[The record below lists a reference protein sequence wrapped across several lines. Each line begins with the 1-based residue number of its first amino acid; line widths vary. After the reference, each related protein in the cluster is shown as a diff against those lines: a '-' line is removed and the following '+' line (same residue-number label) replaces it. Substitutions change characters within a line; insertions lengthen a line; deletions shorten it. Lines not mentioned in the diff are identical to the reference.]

1 MMLGRGERPITTDHD
16 RSQDER
22 SPPPRSLE
30 EHREENE
37 QPMPEP
43 RISSSHEDTP
53 SPSAS
58 VSRPGHVYREM
69 DELRLLRF
77 LNDLDSQLRPA
88 RDVERA
94 LKVAMRAT
102 AAFFAAPAAC
112 VAAVTPG
119 SRAARL
125 LVSDQRG
132 KEWDLSTLAAFTRGE
147 DHPAPSGL
155 MLATIRRR
163 GRAWGVLAVQHATG
177 LPSSRERDALNRVV
191 MVVNTCVAHIE
202 RERMLEVRARI
213 DRKVLVQIRPQDLFY
228 QILDGLR
235 SLTEYDH
242 SATLLIGDELDQ
254 HFDIVA
260 EQIAWRKGKSERI
273 GRRLPMSD
281 TVISATADG
290 AVWGITRRSGV
301 WTAWSDETPADLA
314 SLVEFTA
321 GLQPLDRSISSVPNT
336 TIAPNAP
343 SSNGSAIENE
353 ILCAPLRLRDGP
365 LALLKVSALHPGTFG
380 LYEAQL
386 LAALLPQASVA
397 MQNSRRTETLHA
409 KVLETERKQA
419 MAELARGVAHDVN
432 NAMGAALPL
441 VQQLREEVES
451 GQFNAKR
458 FATDLGHIERS
469 MRVCCRIFGGMLS
482 FARQAARPSGTG
494 DLRVAVDSALAIL
507 GDGLARRH
515 ITVHDRLP
523 PGLPAVLVSQHEI
536 EQVFLNIISNA
547 RDAMTASGQLAIDAS
562 VENDA
567 VIVEIADTGCGI
579 PRENLQRVQEP
590 FFTTKS
596 NGNGLGLSVC
606 RDIIWAAQGH
616 LTFESDLGRGT
627 KVRIV
632 LPVQSSSSPA
642 APDRAAS
649 DLAASKPESPTRPTP
664 GPSV

>member
-1 MMLGRGERPITTDHD
+1 M
-16 RSQDER
+16 S
-22 SPPPRSLE
+22 
-30 EHREENE
+30 
-37 QPMPEP
+37 EP
-43 RISSSHEDTP
+43 RTSSSHGEKP
-53 SPSAS
+53 SPSAPAG
-58 VSRPGHVYREM
+58 RPAHVYREM

-77 LNDLDSQLRPA
+77 LNDLDTQLRPA

-102 AAFFAAPAAC
+102 AAFFASPAAC
-112 VAAVTPG
+112 VAAVNPG
-119 SRAARL
+119 SRVARL

-132 KEWDLSTLAAFTRGE
+132 KEWDLGTLAAFTRGE

-163 GRAWGVLAVQHATG
+163 NRPWGVLAVQHATG

-191 MVVNTCVAHIE
+191 AVVNTCVAHIE

-213 DRKVLVQIRPQDLFY
+213 DRKILVQIRPQDLFY

-242 SATLLIGDELDQ
+242 SATLFIGDENDQ
-254 HFDIVA
+254 SFEIVA

-281 TVISATADG
+281 AVISAAGDG
-290 AVWGITRRSGV
+290 KVWGITRRNAV
-301 WTAWSDETPADLA
+301 WVPWSDETPGGLA
-314 SLVEFTA
+314 SLVGFDA
-321 GLQPLDRSISSVPNT
+321 GSENPDGAASSRS
-336 TIAPNAP
+336 NAP
-343 SSNGSAIENE
+343 GSAASGMEHE

-409 KVLETERKQA
+409 KVLETERRQA
-419 MAELARGVAHDVN
+419 MADLARGVAHDVN

-441 VQQLREEVES
+441 VQQLREEVET
-451 GQFNAKR
+451 GMF
-458 FATDLGHIERS
+458 DPERS
-469 MRVCCRIFGGMLS
+469 AIDLAQIEHSILVCCRIFGGMLKY
-482 FARQAARPSGTG
+482 ARQADRPSGTG

-507 GDGLARRH
+507 GDGLARRR
-515 ITVHDRLP
+515 IAVHDRVRV
-523 PGLPAVLVSQHEI
+523 GMPAVPVSQHEI
-536 EQVFLNIISNA
+536 ERVFLNLISNA
-547 RDAMTASGQLAIDAS
+547 RDAMTTSGQLSIDAA

-567 VIVEIADTGCGI
+567 VIVEIADNGCGI
-579 PRENLQRVQEP
+579 PRENLQRVVEP
-590 FFTTKS
+590 FFTTKP

-616 LTFESDLGRGT
+616 LTFESNVGRGT
-627 KVRIV
+627 TVRVV
-632 LPVQSSSSPA
+632 LPIEPSSSRTIPN
-642 APDRAAS
+642 P
-649 DLAASKPESPTRPTP
+649 PTPSAHATNEPVTKP
-664 GPSV
+664 GPSI

>member
-1 MMLGRGERPITTDHD
+1 
-16 RSQDER
+16 
-22 SPPPRSLE
+22 
-30 EHREENE
+30 
-37 QPMPEP
+37 MPEP
-43 RISSSHEDTP
+43 RTSSSHGDKP
-53 SPSAS
+53 SSPAS
-58 VSRPGHVYREM
+58 VTRPAHVYREM

-112 VAAVTPG
+112 IATVTPG

-125 LVSDQRG
+125 LVSDQHGR
-132 KEWDLSTLAAFTRGE
+132 EWDLGMLAAFTRGE
-147 DHPAPSGL
+147 HHPAPSGL

-163 GRAWGVLAVQHATG
+163 GRAWGVLAVRHATG

-191 MVVNTCVAHIE
+191 TVVNTCVAHIE
-202 RERMLEVRARI
+202 RERMLDVRARI

-242 SATLLIGDELDQ
+242 SATLYIGDESDQ
-254 HFDIVA
+254 HFEIVA

-281 TVISATADG
+281 ALISAAADG
-290 AVWGITRRSGV
+290 TVWGITRRDRV
-301 WTAWSDETPADLA
+301 WRAWSDETPADLA
-314 SLVEFTA
+314 ALVEFTA
-321 GLQPLDRSISSVPNT
+321 ESDPPSTSALNT
-336 TIAPNAP
+336 ASAANMAAT
-343 SSNGSAIENE
+343 AIENE

-365 LALLKVSALHPGTFG
+365 LAMLKVSALHAGSFG

-451 GQFNAKR
+451 GQFDAKR

-469 MRVCCRIFGGMLS
+469 MRVCCRIFGGMVS

-494 DLRVAVDSALAIL
+494 DLRIAVDSALAIL

-515 ITVHDRLP
+515 ITVHDRVQT
-523 PGLPAVLVSQHEI
+523 GLPAVLVSQHEI

-547 RDAMTASGQLAIDAS
+547 RDAMTASGQLSIDAAI
-562 VENDA
+562 ENEA
-567 VIVEIADTGCGI
+567 VIVEITDTGCGI

-616 LTFESDLGRGT
+616 LAFESDVGRGT

-632 LPVQSSSSPA
+632 LPVQAPSPA
-642 APDRAAS
+642 APTPNATTLDA
-649 DLAASKPESPTRPTP
+649 TNQPTP
-664 GPSV
+664 GTSV